1 MLQNELAVTPNT
13 EKHMLNRRFKK
24 HFIPLAQSTLK
35 EGVDLRLVD
44 VGSIPYISRHV
55 PAIEVMTDLRNG
67 YVLTIGK
74 EIQIDRA
81 SGLMGDLGIRF
92 LVVTDNRQRLLGL
105 LTLADILSEKP
116 IRLVHDRRLHH
127 SEILVEDVMV
137 AIDNLYIMELN
148 EVSKATAGKVFE
160 TLKGAGRQYAIVID
174 RLDNDHRQ
182 VSGIFSTAEL
192 ARRLR
197 AEYHSPPVSRSFA
210 EIEFGNIET
219 EIAA

>member
-1 MLQNELAVTPNT
+1 MVN
-13 EKHMLNRRFKK
+13 KRKRFT
-24 HFIPLAQSTLK
+24 PLAQSTLK

-44 VGSIPYISRHV
+44 VGSIPYISMHV
-55 PAIEVMTDLRNG
+55 PAIEVMTDLRKG
-67 YVLTIGK
+67 DVMTIGK

-81 SGLMGDLGIRF
+81 SSLMGDLGIRF

-116 IRLVHDRRLHH
+116 IRLVHDRRLLH
-127 SEILVEDVMV
+127 SQILVEDVMV
-137 AIDNLYIMELN
+137 AIDNLYILELN

-160 TLKGAGRQYAIVID
+160 TLKCAGRQYAIVID
-174 RLDNDHRQ
+174 RLDNDHQQ

-192 ARRLR
+192 ARRLG